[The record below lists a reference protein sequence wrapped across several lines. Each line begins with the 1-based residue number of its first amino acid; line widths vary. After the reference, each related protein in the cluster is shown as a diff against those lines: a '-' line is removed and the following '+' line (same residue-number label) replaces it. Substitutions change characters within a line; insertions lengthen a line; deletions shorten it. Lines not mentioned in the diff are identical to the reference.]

1 MPQIVRSPLVESVL
15 ALDEHFAGLERIG
28 EKIKDMPLKSE
39 SDQEQL
45 RKMLTKFA
53 EYGAGVS
60 EEVSR
65 LSFNLTEARKRAE
78 AVATEVAARAEEL
91 NGLSGTQQQVWNRF
105 RALNEKVQALN
116 ASISTLKR
124 PEAGMITEEDRM
136 QITASLKE
144 FDSLFE
150 PLIEESVS
158 IRKEAHDLNIKSL
171 ESNADSLAQTL
182 QAVREKIRVLDVTTH

>member
-1 MPQIVRSPLVESVL
+1 
-15 ALDEHFAGLERIG
+15 LDEHFAGLERIG
-28 EKIKDMPLKSE
+28 EKIKQMPLKSE
-39 SDQEQL
+39 SDQEQM
-45 RKMLTKFA
+45 RKMLAKFA

-60 EEVSR
+60 DEVSR

-78 AVATEVAARAEEL
+78 AVATEVASRAEEL

-116 ASISTLKR
+116 QSISTLKR
-124 PEAGMITEEDRM
+124 PDAGAFTEEDRL
-136 QITASLKE
+136 QIANSLKE
-144 FDSLFE
+144 FESLFE

-182 QAVREKIRVLDVTTH
+182 QSVREKIRVLDVSAPH